1 MRTRDIKSKRPFRR
15 IRPDGYIS
23 HGRFS
28 SLENAEMPS
37 DVINFDIVTQ
47 ADFLREFY
55 PTGHAINDPTIYPD
69 IWREEDIPCLLYT
82 SPSPR
87 DFL

>member
-37 DVINFDIVTQ
+37 D
-47 ADFLREFY
+47 AML
-55 PTGHAINDPTIYPD
+55 
-69 IWREEDIPCLLYT
+69 
-82 SPSPR
+82 S
-87 DFL
+87 